1 MKAKQIE
8 YGRDLVDEIA
18 RKWGTT
24 PEQTLNILEGKE
36 YDEFFD
42 WVNARQFLEEDL
54 YFDEEDDS
62 DD

>member
-1 MKAKQIE
+1 MKAKQVA
-8 YGRDLVDEIA
+8 YGRDLVDKIA

-24 PEQTLNILEGKE
+24 PEQTLVILEGRE

-54 YFDEEDDS
+54 YFDEEDEYD
-62 DD
+62 